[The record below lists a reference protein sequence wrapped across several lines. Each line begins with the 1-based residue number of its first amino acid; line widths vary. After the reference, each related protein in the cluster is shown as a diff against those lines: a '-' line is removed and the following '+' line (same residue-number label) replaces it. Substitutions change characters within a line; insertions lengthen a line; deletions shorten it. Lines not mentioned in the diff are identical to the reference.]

1 MSYCV
6 DVVEFRGHPN
16 VRAEH
21 PTTLEVTRDDFLT
34 SKGDCIVGVAGN
46 KGASDIDECVKR
58 VLREGGRLVAVLLVE
73 GGLFDYVVAE
83 GSSLMTFSES
93 RKIIIRRST
102 YVDGS
107 TVGIRADKAAK
118 DLRRDVVEALKQ
130 GRRGYLILVAVPSS
144 TLPLA
149 GAPGPRLRVGYS
161 SGPGGGATRDA

>member
-1 MSYCV
+1 LSYCV

-16 VRAEH
+16 IRAEH
-21 PTTLEVTRDDFLT
+21 PTTLEVTRDEFLT
-34 SKGDCIVGVAGN
+34 PRGDCIVGVAGS
-46 KGASDIDECVKR
+46 KGASGIDECVKR
-58 VLREGGRLVAVLLVE
+58 VLREGGKLVAVILVE

-118 DLRRDVVEALKQ
+118 DLRRDVVEALRQ
-130 GRRGYLILVAVPSS
+130 GRKGYLVLVAMPGS
-144 TLPLA
+144 TS
-149 GAPGPRLRVGYS
+149 R
-161 SGPGGGATRDA
+161 